1 MYKKKFFIT
10 FAGAIG
16 SSKTPIAHYLSIKFN
31 LPIFNN
37 DAIRSE
43 VIEDIGFLNNEEYIK
58 RRDLRLKEILD
69 SGIPFIYDAS
79 IDRAW
84 EDKKEY
90 IIQSQ
95 YEAYIISLDLSK
107 ELLIKLYQA
116 KKYNESLLIIDTLI
130 KDHNDFLEQYEDDI
144 NLHIT
149 DKDFINRINIAYYSV
164 YVYIITLLIQN

>member
-1 MYKKKFFIT
+1 MYNKKFIIT

-16 SSKTPIAHYLSIKFN
+16 SSKTPISHYLSIKLN

-43 VIEDIGFLNNEEYIK
+43 VKEDMGFLDEEEYIR
-58 RRDLRLKEILD
+58 RRDIRLKEILN

-84 EDKKEY
+84 KDKKEY
-90 IIQSQ
+90 IIQAQ
-95 YEAYIISLDLSK
+95 YEPYIISLDLSK
-107 ELLIKLYQA
+107 ELLIKLYKA
-116 KKYNESLLIIDTLI
+116 KSYNDSLLVIDTFI
-130 KDHNDFLEQYEDDI
+130 QDHNYFLGKYEDDI

-149 DKDFINRINIAYYSV
+149 DKDFKDRLNIVYSNV
-164 YVYIITLLIQN
+164 KKYLKR

>member
-16 SSKTPIAHYLSIKFN
+16 SSKTPIAHYLSIKLN

-43 VIEDIGFLNNEEYIK
+43 VKGDMGFLDEEEYI
-58 RRDLRLKEILD
+58 RRLDLRLKEIFD

-79 IDRAW
+79 IDRGW
-84 EDKKEY
+84 KDKQEY
-90 IIQSQ
+90 IIKTQ
-95 YEAYIISLDLSK
+95 YETYIISLDFSK
-107 ELLIKLYQA
+107 ELLLNLYQTT
-116 KKYNESLLIIDTLI
+116 KYYDAIPLLDTFI
-130 KDHNDFLEQYEDDI
+130 QDHNDFLEQYEDDI

-149 DKDFINRINIAYYSV
+149 DKDFINRINIAYTHV
-164 YVYIITLLIQN
+164 KEYIEKLG

>member
-1 MYKKKFFIT
+1 MYNKKFIIT

-16 SSKTPIAHYLSIKFN
+16 SSKTPISHYLSIKLN

-43 VIEDIGFLNNEEYIK
+43 VKGDMGFLDEEEYIR
-58 RRDLRLKEILD
+58 RRDIRLKEILN

-84 EDKKEY
+84 KDKKEY
-90 IIQSQ
+90 IIQAQ
-95 YEAYIISLDLSK
+95 YEPYIISLDFSK
-107 ELLIKLYQA
+107 ELLLNLYQTT
-116 KKYNESLLIIDTLI
+116 KYYDALPLVDTFI
-130 KDHNDFLEQYEDDI
+130 QDHNYFLEQYEDDI

-149 DKDFINRINIAYYSV
+149 DKDFKDRLNIVYSNVKKYLNR
-164 YVYIITLLIQN
+164 

>member
-1 MYKKKFFIT
+1 MYNKKFIIT

-16 SSKTPIAHYLSIKFN
+16 SSKTPISHYLSIKLN

-43 VIEDIGFLNNEEYIK
+43 VKEDMGFLDEEEYIR
-58 RRDLRLKEILD
+58 RRDIRLKEILN

-84 EDKKEY
+84 KDKKEY
-90 IIQSQ
+90 IIQAQ
-95 YEAYIISLDLSK
+95 YEPYIISLDLSK
-107 ELLIKLYQA
+107 ELLIKLYKA
-116 KKYNESLLIIDTLI
+116 KSYNDSLLVIDTFI
-130 KDHNDFLEQYEDDI
+130 QDHNYFLGKYEDDI

-149 DKDFINRINIAYYSV
+149 DKDFKDRLNIVYSNVKKYLNR
-164 YVYIITLLIQN
+164 